1 MTKAHH
7 PALILGAALFT
18 LTACQ
23 DGTTGQSA
31 GQAQA
36 APLTKV
42 DVAFINR
49 AGPAGLG
56 EVAFASLAQTKASDP
71 AIRDLAIKMIADFNP
86 ANRQIAAL
94 AQSNDMAPA
103 ADMDGHHQVVF
114 HQLESLNKGA
124 FDRAYISGQL
134 QDLTMVIQVFQTE
147 ADSGSLPQVRS
158 VAQQHLPVLLEDL
171 QMANKIGNQ

>member
-49 AGPAGLG
+49 AGPAGLPG
-56 EVAFASLAQTKASDP
+56 PQPADAAGPQLAA
-71 AIRDLAIKMIADFNP
+71 
-86 ANRQIAAL
+86 
-94 AQSNDMAPA
+94 
-103 ADMDGHHQVVF
+103 G
-114 HQLESLNKGA
+114 
-124 FDRAYISGQL
+124 
-134 QDLTMVIQVFQTE
+134 
-147 ADSGSLPQVRS
+147 GSR
-158 VAQQHLPVLLEDL
+158 
-171 QMANKIGNQ
+171 